1 MFAIQLHELSFSYND
16 RPVLEGLSL
25 AVAAGERLAILGAN
39 GAGKTTLLKLIGGTL
54 HPARGS
60 VSTAGTPLESLS
72 RRDVARR
79 IATVPQVFT
88 VPFAFSV
95 REIVEFGRTPHLRA
109 LSGFSTRDRIA
120 VERALDLTGTRDF
133 STRIFNELSGGERQ
147 RVVIAMA
154 LAQEP
159 EILLLD
165 EPTQQLDLARQA
177 EILDLISDLNQS
189 KGLTVVAAIHD
200 LNLAAR
206 YFERLA
212 FLHNASVTVQGT
224 PTQVLSVELLQKVY
238 GNHIQVLHLTEQ
250 ALPIVLP
257 LPESERRRA
266 QARGP
271 AAGDREK

>member
-1 MFAIQLHELSFSYND
+1 MTAIQLHELSFSYNG

-25 AVAAGERLAILGAN
+25 AVAASERLAILGAN

-54 HPARGS
+54 RPARGS
-60 VSTAGTPLESLS
+60 VSIAGTPLDSLS
-72 RRDVARR
+72 RRDLARR
-79 IATVPQVFT
+79 ISTVPQVFT

-95 REIVEFGRTPHLRA
+95 REIVELGRTPHLRPLYG
-109 LSGFSTRDRIA
+109 LSARDRVA
-120 VERALDLTGTRDF
+120 VERALELTGARDF

-159 EILLLD
+159 QILLLD

-177 EILDLISDLNQS
+177 ELLDLISDLTRSQ
-189 KGLTVVAAIHD
+189 GLTVVAAIHD

-212 FLHNASVTVQGT
+212 FLHNGSVTAEGT
-224 PTQVLSVELLQKVY
+224 PAQVLSAELLQKVY
-238 GNHIQVLHLTEQ
+238 GNHIQVLHLTDQ
-250 ALPIVLP
+250 AWPIVLP
-257 LPESERRRA
+257 RPESELRGGQSRA
-266 QARGP
+266 P
-271 AAGDREK
+271 AADHKEK